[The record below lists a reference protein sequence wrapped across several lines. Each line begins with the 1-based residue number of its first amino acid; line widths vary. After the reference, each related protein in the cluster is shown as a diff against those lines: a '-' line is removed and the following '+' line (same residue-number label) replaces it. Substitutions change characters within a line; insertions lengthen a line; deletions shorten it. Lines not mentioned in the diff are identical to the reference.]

1 VFNGGVMD
9 RKGRF
14 FRVSS
19 LSFLIMVTMIAV
31 IITVVALLSAV
42 SYMETRSN
50 LEAQKNLSEK
60 NSQQHL
66 SDSIIVVAKGLRLFE
81 RTYDKE
87 LIQAFVPFIEAY
99 NQSSDDPM
107 KIDLE
112 RIRTRLSPAIA
123 SRTDLYIIDE
133 KGIVINATYPGDIGL
148 DFSQWPEVF
157 QDITRIRQGN
167 EYSSD
172 RAVIGFSPDKETRKF
187 AYMPAPDHRYLLE
200 LSITVDEYSKDRADF
215 SFLSVADSIEE
226 KYPDIISVTLYD
238 SMIRE
243 VTGEDTRK
251 PVPDP
256 AIHEIIKSVFESR
269 NPVLVP
275 DIRNHSEQ
283 QYLFIDS
290 GGEETVSD
298 NMLDIVARVDY
309 DTSEFVS
316 RLNSNFLYHLLI
328 AIISGFSGILLVYL
342 LTRYLTGPISRII
355 EDIDVIAKG
364 DLDHPIHQT
373 GSPEFSRLEGSINL
387 LVQSMKSLITTLREK
402 EEHLAVSEK
411 RYRSLIEHQTD
422 LILRFDSKGTIVYMN
437 EPFCQYFG
445 ISDYTGQTLYDIGAG
460 EKKAGIDSFIRQ
472 IQEKTQKQTFEQRL
486 IDIGMKEHW
495 ILWNSIPVSD
505 ERSGIIEYLAVGRDI
520 TQRKETELALRESE
534 EKYRTLISSLP
545 DYVIVH
551 QDSLIVYANDAIME
565 ELEFPP
571 DSFIGSSIFDHIYN
585 DDIPLAQNNIN
596 RRISGEKVEDYEI
609 RIQSRDHILRTV
621 NIRAS
626 PITYNHKPAIIA
638 VLTDITERIDTE
650 KKFQEG
656 EIRYRHLIEQLNEG
670 IWITDEN
677 AITTFTN
684 EKMQELLHYEKDE
697 LLGKSFFSFVSPDKI
712 SFIMERMINRKKGVS
727 DRYPMSF
734 ITKDGTRIF
743 TEVSVTPSF
752 SAEGTFSGSLAL
764 ISDIT
769 ERKNNEQ
776 KIHEYTRELEQKN
789 RELEGLR
796 DQLFIINDNLD
807 RIVHKRTEQVMS
819 LLKQKDEFI
828 MQLGHDL
835 RTPLTPIIGLLPE
848 LIGEEREEETRQ
860 ALAIIE
866 QNVRYIHDMAN
877 KSLKLARMN
886 SFSINPEIEPVH
898 VEKAITQILTAHEQ
912 DIRMAGITTDVSIP
926 DNLVIAADKILFHE
940 LIENIIS
947 NGIKYIQRRD
957 GIIQITAEQGAEFI
971 HITIRDN
978 GIGLRAEETEK
989 VFEEFYKSDL
999 SRHDKSSTGLGLA
1012 ICRKIVHNHGGSI
1025 RAESPGPGKGTSF
1038 IITLP
1043 IWNE

>member
-1 VFNGGVMD
+1 MD
-9 RKGRF
+9 RKGTF

-19 LSFLIMVTMIAV
+19 LSFLIMVTMIA
-31 IITVVALLSAV
+31 IIIAVVTLLSAV
-42 SYMETRSN
+42 AYMETRSN
-50 LEAQKNLSEK
+50 LEVQKDLSQKNA
-60 NSQQHL
+60 QQHL
-66 SDSIIVVAKGLRLFE
+66 SDSIIVVANGLRLFE
-81 RTYDKE
+81 LTYDKE
-87 LIQAFVPFIEAY
+87 LRQAFVPFIDAY
-99 NQSSDDPM
+99 NLSSDDPM
-107 KIDLE
+107 KIDLAT
-112 RIRTRLSPAIA
+112 IRNRLSPAIA

-133 KGIVINATYPGDIGL
+133 KGVVINATYSGDIGL
-148 DFSQWPEVF
+148 DFSQWPAVF
-157 QDITRIRQGN
+157 QDITQIRLGN

-187 AYMPAPDHRYLLE
+187 AYMPTPDHRYLLE
-200 LSITVDEYSKDRADF
+200 LSITVDEYSKDRSAF

-226 KYPDIISVTLYD
+226 KYPDIMSVTLYD

-243 VTGEDTRK
+243 VTSDDERE
-251 PVPDP
+251 PVSDP
-256 AIHEIIKSVFESR
+256 AIRDIITSVFDRQS
-269 NPVLVP
+269 PVLIS
-275 DIRNHSEQ
+275 DIRNHSEKRFI
-283 QYLFIDS
+283 FIDS
-290 GGEETVSD
+290 GGDETVSD

-309 DTSEFVS
+309 DTSEFAS
-316 RLNSNFLYHLLI
+316 RLNSTFSYHLLI
-328 AIISGFSGILLVYL
+328 AIISGLSGVLFVYL
-342 LTRYLTGPISRII
+342 LTRYLTEPITRII
-355 EDIDVIAKG
+355 EDIDAIAKG

-387 LVQSMKSLITTLREK
+387 LVQSMKSLIGSLREK

-422 LILRFDSKGTIVYMN
+422 LILRFDSTGRIGYMN
-437 EPFCQYFG
+437 EPFCRYFG
-445 ISDYTGQTLYDIGAG
+445 ISDSIGMTLFDIGTG
-460 EKKAGIDSFIRQ
+460 EKKESIEIFIRQ
-472 IQEKTQKQTFEQRL
+472 LQEKTQRQTFEQRL
-486 IDIGMKEHW
+486 MFNGKKENW
-495 ILWNSIPVSD
+495 ILWNSEPVSD
-505 ERSGIIEYLAVGRDI
+505 ENSGIVEYLAVGRDI
-520 TQRKETELALRESE
+520 SLRKEAEIALRESE

-551 QDSLIVYANDAIME
+551 QNSLIVYANDAVIE
-565 ELEFPP
+565 ELDYSPE
-571 DSFIGSSIFDHIYN
+571 SFIGSSIFDHIYEE
-585 DDIPLAQNNIN
+585 DIPLAQNNIN
-596 RRISGEKVEDYEI
+596 RRINGERVDDYEV
-609 RIQSRDHILRTV
+609 RILSRDHAIRTV
-621 NIRAS
+621 NARAA
-626 PITYNHKPAIIA
+626 PITYNDKPAIIA
-638 VLTDITERIDTE
+638 VLTDITE
-650 KKFQEG
+650 KKNAEQKYQEG
-656 EIRYRHLIEQLNEG
+656 EIRYRSLIEQLNEG
-670 IWITDEN
+670 IWMTDEN

-684 EKMQELLHYEKDE
+684 AKMQELLHYGKDE
-697 LLGKSFFSFVSPDKI
+697 LVGKSFFTFISPDKI
-712 SFIMERMINRKKGVS
+712 GFIMDRMINRKSGIS
-727 DRYPMSF
+727 DRYPMTF

-752 SAEGTFSGSLAL
+752 SAEGQFSGSFAL

-769 ERKNNEQ
+769 ERKLNEQ
-776 KIHEYTRELEQKN
+776 KIYDYTRELEQKN

-807 RIVHKRTEQVMS
+807 KIVHKRTEQVMS

-848 LIGEEREEETRQ
+848 LIGEEREGETRQ

-886 SFSINPEIEPVH
+886 SFSINPEIEPVQ
-898 VEKAITQILTAHEQ
+898 VEKAITEILKVHEQ
-912 DIRMAGITTDVSIP
+912 DIRMAGITTTVSIP

-947 NGIKYIQRRD
+947 NGIKYIQRKD
-957 GIIQITAEQGAEFI
+957 GLILITAERGADFI

-1012 ICRKIVHNHGGSI
+1012 ICRKIVQNHGGSI